1 MKTMNLRQGET
12 AMKRFLT
19 VLALLSALLA
29 LTGCGETVVD
39 DVDRYEMPTVTEE
52 AVYDVPAYITDGDV
66 YRNLLYYGLDQ
77 TSGVWAMDI
86 TTGEVSLFSDAVEE
100 PGLFSTDKDGL
111 YVWDKATNEIVVFDY
126 DGEIQQHIPMPD
138 ENRGELYFWQI
149 DHYDGLLAVAARE
162 NVWTLEDGKTKW
174 QEVDVSHYLFD
185 CIMSVRVRNK
195 NAVIIDFQGKY
206 EDSSSLVIECDRRG
220 KHANVLIDES
230 VQSFDVTGGHF
241 YMANGLG
248 RIFEVT
254 EKGKLFKM
262 TPDPHTDLPLAYRI
276 VISNQTMLVLW
287 YSEKYVAVYPFVN
300 ESEIVRI
307 VAPKSCQYLLR
318 RIIDKV
324 TDVSVQYQ
332 LYDDANY
339 LTQLST
345 KQLAMDY
352 AYDLALISGT
362 GEEIAAY
369 LPGVLRAEQFVDL
382 KYSKALSENLDEAYP
397 AIREIMTYKDRITDE
412 KQVFGLPLFFSETF
426 WGYRAEDMGSIAPPY
441 DWSAKDLWTLTEKAK
456 EKGVAVFDAATGI
469 TEEEILLELMKSIT
483 LVEVNPVTGVQD
495 SGAST
500 KGSVI
505 VTTAFEK
512 LLSQFREHQ
521 HALVGSNGLV
531 RLVGKRVFSPEQIL
545 IRNQTEYDMVLFP
558 SADSVADKYLGHG
571 KIITEQAWTNASL
584 AQRREKSG
592 MQLID
597 LTSLFIVNPNGSNT
611 SGAID
616 LLAELTNEDNRY
628 NASIFGSPLFPHLD
642 QYYEENDVPG
652 SVGQKVRQ
660 SIVQDNTAAY
670 LAALDERMADYYEG
684 STLNLL
690 TVTDRAKDAVA
701 EFVKGTLSVEDA
713 AEILYQEL
721 VYTLKG

>member
-1 MKTMNLRQGET
+1 MKPLRF
-12 AMKRFLT
+12 AI
-19 VLALLSALLA
+19 LALALISLMA
-29 LTGCGETVVD
+29 CSSEITDTT
-39 DVDRYEMPTVTEE
+39 DRYEMPTVTEE

-345 KQLAMDY
+345 KQLALEHE
-352 AYDLALISGT
+352 YDLALISGT

-397 AIREIMTYKDRITDE
+397 AIREIMTYKDRLTDE
-412 KQVFGLPLFFSETF
+412 KQVFGLPLSFSETF
-426 WGYRAEDMGSIAPPY
+426 WGYRAEDMGSNAPLY
-441 DWSAKDLWTLTEKAK
+441 DWSAKDLWKLSEQAAANGT
-456 EKGVAVFDAATGI
+456 AVFDASAGL
-469 TEEEILLELMKSIT
+469 TEEGLLLELMKSIT

-495 SGAST
+495 SGARA
-500 KGSVI
+500 KGSII
-505 VTTAFEK
+505 VTTAYEK

-521 HALVGSNGLV
+521 QALVGNNGLIQM
-531 RLVGKRVFSPEQIL
+531 VGKRVFSPEQIL
-545 IRNQTEYDMVLFP
+545 IRNQTEFQTLLFP

-571 KIITEQAWTNASL
+571 KIITEQAWTDASL

-616 LLAELTNEDNRY
+616 LLVELTNEDNRY

-642 QYYEENDVPG
+642 QYYVENDVPG
-652 SVGQKVRQ
+652 AFGEKVRR
-660 SIVQDNTAAY
+660 SIIMDQTKAY
-670 LAALDERMADYYEG
+670 IELLDGRMADYYEG

-690 TVTDRAKDAVA
+690 TVTDRAKEAIHDFCAGNLTP
-701 EFVKGTLSVEDA
+701 EEA

>member
-1 MKTMNLRQGET
+1 MKKL
-12 AMKRFLT
+12 LI
-19 VLALLSALLA
+19 VLVSLFALLA
-29 LTGCGETVVD
+29 LTGCGETVAD
-39 DVDRYEMPTVTEE
+39 DIDRYEMPTVTEE
-52 AVYDVPAYITDGDV
+52 ALYELPEYMEDGDV
-66 YRNLLYYGLDQ
+66 YRNFLYYGLYQ
-77 TSGVWAMDI
+77 TRGVWVMDI

-162 NVWTLEDGKTKW
+162 NVWTLEVGKTKW
-174 QEVDVSHYLFD
+174 QEVDVSRYLFE
-185 CIMSVRVRNK
+185 CIMNVRVRNK
-195 NAVIIDFQGKY
+195 NSVVIVFRGQYD
-206 EDSSSLVIECDRRG
+206 ESSSLVIECDRKG
-220 KHANVLIDES
+220 KHAKVVIDES
-230 VQSFDVTGGHF
+230 VQTIDITGGHF

-345 KQLAMDY
+345 KQLALEHE
-352 AYDLALISGT
+352 YDLALISGT

-369 LPGVLRAEQFVDL
+369 LPGVLRAGQFVDL

-397 AIREIMTYKDRITDE
+397 AIREIMTYKDRLTDE
-412 KQVFGLPLFFSETF
+412 KQVFGLPLSFSETF
-426 WGYRAEDMGSIAPPY
+426 WGYRAEDMGSNAPLY
-441 DWSAKDLWTLTEKAK
+441 DWSAKDLWKLSEQAAANGT
-456 EKGVAVFDAATGI
+456 AVFDASAGL
-469 TEEEILLELMKSIT
+469 TEEDLLLELMKSIT
-483 LVEVNPVTGVQD
+483 LVEVNPVTGIQD
-495 SGAST
+495 SGARA
-500 KGSVI
+500 KGSII
-505 VTTAFEK
+505 VTTAYEK

-521 HALVGSNGLV
+521 QALVGNNGLI
-531 RLVGKRVFSPEQIL
+531 RTVGKRVFSPEQIL
-545 IRNQTEYDMVLFP
+545 IRNQTEFQTLLFP

-571 KIITEQAWTNASL
+571 KIITEQAWTDASL

-616 LLAELTNEDNRY
+616 LLVELTNEDNRY

-642 QYYEENDVPG
+642 QYYKENDVPG
-652 SVGQKVRQ
+652 SVGQKVRR

-670 LAALDERMADYYEG
+670 LAVLDERMADYYEG

>member
-1 MKTMNLRQGET
+1 MKKL
-12 AMKRFLT
+12 LI
-19 VLALLSALLA
+19 VLVSLFALLA
-29 LTGCGETVVD
+29 LTGCGETVAD
-39 DVDRYEMPTVTEE
+39 DIDRYEMPTVTEE
-52 AVYDVPAYITDGDV
+52 ALYELPEYMEDGDV
-66 YRNLLYYGLDQ
+66 YRNFLYYGLYQ
-77 TSGVWAMDI
+77 TRGVWVMDI

-174 QEVDVSHYLFD
+174 QEVDVSRYLFE
-185 CIMSVRVRNK
+185 CIMNVRVRNK
-195 NAVIIDFQGKY
+195 NSVVIVFRGQYD
-206 EDSSSLVIECDRRG
+206 ESSSLVIECDRKG
-220 KHANVLIDES
+220 KHAKVVIDES
-230 VQSFDVTGGHF
+230 VQTIDITGGHF

-345 KQLAMDY
+345 KQLALEHE
-352 AYDLALISGT
+352 YDLALISGT

-369 LPGVLRAEQFVDL
+369 LPGVLRAGQFVDL

-397 AIREIMTYKDRITDE
+397 AIREIMTYKDRLTDE
-412 KQVFGLPLFFSETF
+412 KQVFGLPLSFSETF
-426 WGYRAEDMGSIAPPY
+426 WGYRAEDMGSNAPLY
-441 DWSAKDLWTLTEKAK
+441 DWSAKDLWKLSEQAAANGT
-456 EKGVAVFDAATGI
+456 AVFDASAGL
-469 TEEEILLELMKSIT
+469 TEEDLLLELMKSIT
-483 LVEVNPVTGVQD
+483 LVEVNPVTGIQD
-495 SGAST
+495 SGARA
-500 KGSVI
+500 KGSII
-505 VTTAFEK
+505 VTTAYEK

-521 HALVGSNGLV
+521 QALVGNNGLI
-531 RLVGKRVFSPEQIL
+531 RTVGKRVFSPEQIL
-545 IRNQTEYDMVLFP
+545 IRNQTEFQTLLFP

-571 KIITEQAWTNASL
+571 KIITEQAWTDASL

-616 LLAELTNEDNRY
+616 LLVELTNEDNRY

-642 QYYEENDVPG
+642 QYYKENDVPG
-652 SVGQKVRQ
+652 SVGQKVRR

-670 LAALDERMADYYEG
+670 LAVLDERMADYYEG